1 MSTDNITLGELAKSF
16 KDDSVNGICEYL
28 NKKGFTIPKDPDY
41 VLTESELKAI
51 YPKVITPSKN
61 NAEEKDSKSNLQQT
75 NQSDKAISKDTSIKS
90 DNNRII
96 TKKEKKEKKLIGI
109 VKFYDSIK
117 DFGFI
122 LTNAKGINS
131 REENKN
137 KLYSIYM
144 CSRSFKNVFLPT
156 DLMWVTFSIK
166 GRGHRGYE
174 AVNVEK
180 MEATPETLTSAMMYR
195 GDFSRIK
202 GTDSHSGN
210 YYDSDVICKVID
222 KICEE
227 PNGEQ
232 IVTNTIVDY
241 LSKRPQNQQS
251 SIIKQLLSDH
261 KLKVLLCPIILKAE
275 YTSDID
281 FKNTSFNFLKEKIR
295 PVRVDMT
302 EF

>member
-117 DFGFI
+117 DFGVSCI
-122 LTNAKGINS
+122 SPWMPTTCLTKNPAQAEHEEGYVCNAPQL
-131 REENKN
+131 RPE
-137 KLYSIYM
+137 
-144 CSRSFKNVFLPT
+144 SFHL
-156 DLMWVTFSIK
+156 
-166 GRGHRGYE
+166 
-174 AVNVEK
+174 
-180 MEATPETLTSAMMYR
+180 
-195 GDFSRIK
+195 RID
-202 GTDSHSGN
+202 GF
-210 YYDSDVICKVID
+210 C
-222 KICEE
+222 
-227 PNGEQ
+227 
-232 IVTNTIVDY
+232 
-241 LSKRPQNQQS
+241 
-251 SIIKQLLSDH
+251 
-261 KLKVLLCPIILKAE
+261 
-275 YTSDID
+275 
-281 FKNTSFNFLKEKIR
+281 
-295 PVRVDMT
+295 
-302 EF
+302 